1 MHDKKGCL
9 VTAAILT
16 ATFCGIVY
24 AAVRHDSKK
33 ERINIRFEPLTSET
47 DAPQNMESMAE
58 EKTRA
63 EKPTEAVV
71 NEPLMVDLNTATK
84 EELML
89 LNGIGEVLA
98 DRIIAYRKVQS
109 FGNVHELTNV
119 DGIGEKMLAELLPYI
134 YVDAPVYPV
143 TEPPTELQTPAAEP
157 ETTTEQEIPTEPV
170 PTLSIE
176 DIAPLDLNTATKE
189 ELMLL
194 PHVEEEEAEAILAL
208 RALIGGFSNIRE
220 LILVEELEQNEVV
233 DIMKF
238 VTVGE

>member
-1 MHDKKGCL
+1 MHDKKGFL
-9 VTAAILT
+9 VTAAML
-16 ATFCGIVY
+16 AAVFCGIVY
-24 AAVRHDSKK
+24 AAVRPDSKT
-33 ERINIRFEPLTSET
+33 ERVNIRFEPLTSAT
-47 DAPQNMESMAE
+47 DAPQNTESMAE

-71 NEPLMVDLNTATK
+71 NEPLMVNLNTATK

-98 DRIIAYRKVQS
+98 DRIIAYRQVQS

-119 DGIGEKMLAELLPYI
+119 DGISEKMLAELLPYI
-134 YVDAPVYPV
+134 YVDDPVYPV
-143 TEPPTELQTPAAEP
+143 TEPPTESETPAAEP

-176 DIAPLDLNTATKE
+176 DIAPLNLNTATKE

-194 PHVEEEEAEAILAL
+194 PHVEEEEAEAILAV
-208 RALIGGFSNIRE
+208 REVIGGFSNIRE